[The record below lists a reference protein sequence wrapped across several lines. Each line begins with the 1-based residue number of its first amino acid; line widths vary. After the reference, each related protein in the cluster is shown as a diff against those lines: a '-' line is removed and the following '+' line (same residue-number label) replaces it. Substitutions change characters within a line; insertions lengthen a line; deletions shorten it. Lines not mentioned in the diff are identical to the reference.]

1 MAIGTS
7 RAVELADTHLIN
19 HTRHQT
25 ALRLLPFLFILYITS
40 YLDRTSVAY
49 AAIGMSRDLGFSDR
63 VFALGV
69 GVFFLGYLAL
79 QIPGALLVER
89 WSARRLISG
98 TMILWGSITVLTGL
112 VHTPAQ
118 LYFARFFL
126 GLAEASFFPGV
137 VIYLSHWFIRKD
149 RAKAASNFMAAIPLS
164 LLLGSP
170 IAGLIISHAWFG
182 HSGWRWLFVV
192 EGMPAIL
199 LGVVAFFCLTDWPQD
214 ATWLS
219 PPQRDWIT
227 AELEAEKPTG
237 RRAVSIL
244 ETLRSGKILMLSAA
258 AFFAYAPSY
267 AAIFWL
273 PTLLKRQTGWPDVRI
288 GMVLAIPYGA
298 ALIAML
304 LNGWHSDK
312 YLERRWHTAVPILIS
327 ALGALGLIVL
337 PKSTGMTIFLFS
349 LVCLGISTLP
359 TSWAI
364 PTEILSDAAAAAA
377 VGVISAIANIA
388 GFLAPVTFG
397 YLNTRTGSLSYGYA
411 VMATCS
417 FTSAILFIATP
428 GTRRAEMRDAPAH

>member
-7 RAVELADTHLIN
+7 RAVELADSHLIN
-19 HTRHQT
+19 HTRHKT

-49 AAIGMSRDLGFSDR
+49 AAMGMSRDLGFSDH
-63 VFALGV
+63 VFAMGV

-79 QIPGALLVER
+79 QVPGALLVER
-89 WSARRLISG
+89 WSARRLISS
-98 TMILWGSITVLTGL
+98 TMILWGSITMLTGL
-112 VHTPAQ
+112 VQTPAQ

-170 IAGLIISHAWFG
+170 IAGVIISHAWFG

-199 LGVVAFFCLTDWPQD
+199 LGVAAFFFLTDWPQD

-219 PPQRDWIT
+219 SEERSWIT
-227 AELEAEKPTG
+227 AELEAEKPAA
-237 RRAVSIL
+237 RRSVTVF
-244 ETLRSGKILMLSAA
+244 ETLRSGKILLLSAA
-258 AFFAYAPSY
+258 AFFAYLPSY

-273 PTLLKRQTGWPDVRI
+273 PTLLQRQTGWSDVRI
-288 GMVLAIPYGA
+288 GTVLAIPYGA
-298 ALIAML
+298 MLIAML

-312 YLERRWHTAVPILIS
+312 NLERRWHTAIPIFIS
-327 ALGALGLIVL
+327 GLGACGLMLL
-337 PKSTGMTIFLFS
+337 PKSTGITIFLFS
-349 LVCLGISTLP
+349 LVAIATSTLP
-359 TSWAI
+359 TWWAI

-377 VGVISAIANIA
+377 VGVISAIANIG
-388 GFLAPVTFG
+388 GFLAPILFG
-397 YLNTRTGSLSYGYA
+397 YLNTRFSSPSYGYA
-411 VMATCS
+411 LMALCS
-417 FTSAILFIATP
+417 LTSTILFVTIP
-428 GTRRAEMRDAPAH
+428 GTRRVDVKDDAVR